1 MAYLVAGTICLLL
14 SLVIR
19 DTPAH
24 QQTTIINIIII
35 AIIKIITI
43 KGISKA
49 GQQLLFLW
57 TEQVS
62 KFIDLG

>member
-24 QQTTIINIIII
+24 QQTTIIIII

-49 GQQLLFLW
+49 GQQLMFLW

>member
-24 QQTTIINIIII
+24 QQTTIIIII

-49 GQQLLFLW
+49 GQQLMFLW

-62 KFIDLG
+62 MFIDLG

>member
-24 QQTTIINIIII
+24 QQTTIIIII